1 MIWTMAAT
9 WNPARVRAALA
20 TANRPRLWLWQQL
33 VDHDCDVGLSTI
45 YNWLNNVGEPDEA
58 TADLIRNIIKEIK
71 HEQAS

>member
-1 MIWTMAAT
+1 MATT
-9 WNPARVRAALA
+9 WNSATVRATLA
-20 TANRPRLWLWQQL
+20 RSNLPRRWLHAQL

-58 TADLIRNIIKEIK
+58 TADLIRHIIKEIK